1 MKLKHKT
8 LLVVLL
14 AVAIIFLILS
24 ISVNYLY
31 TGTIVPEKIVA
42 SIISEP

>member
-8 LLVVLL
+8 LLIVLL
-14 AVAIIFLILS
+14 TIAIVFLILS

-42 SIISEP
+42 SIISKP